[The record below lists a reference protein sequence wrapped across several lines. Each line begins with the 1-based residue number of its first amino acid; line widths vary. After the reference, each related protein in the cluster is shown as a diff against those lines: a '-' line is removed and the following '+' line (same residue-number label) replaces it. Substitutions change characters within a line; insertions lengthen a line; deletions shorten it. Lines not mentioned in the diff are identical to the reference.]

1 MTNRTVLIFGI
12 SLITVFLFGIFV
24 GLTSSV
30 EELRSISPQL
40 SNTILN
46 SESEVEEII
55 PNISNQI
62 NFMNQYEISEKKNK
76 LINFIW
82 NSENLPLH
90 YPDLIENNFSDSRFN
105 DIQNLKQIN
114 KISIF
119 MENDIHSYSYL
130 FLPEQSNGKL
140 IIYHQGHSGG
150 FINGKNVIDKF
161 VNSGFSVAAFSM
173 PLIGLNNQPTV
184 QLENLGHVKFFKHN
198 QLVLLE
204 SDDFSSM
211 TYFFS
216 PVNITLNYIENNFSF
231 DEYHMVGISGGGWT
245 TTVYSAI
252 DDRITKSFSVA
263 DSLPFSLRNTEA
275 DVGDYEQFNPKF
287 YLIANYLELYVM
299 SSFGENQKH
308 IQIINEY
315 DPCCFSGNYEEDS
328 YPDLVNQFLLNNGP
342 GNFELITDDTHF
354 EHKISNFALEH
365 ILQNLS

>member
-1 MTNRTVLIFGI
+1 MNNRTLLLFGI
-12 SLITVFLFGIFV
+12 SVTIVFIFGIFV

-30 EELRSISPQL
+30 QELKSIYPQL
-40 SNTILN
+40 TNNMSHIQ
-46 SESEVEEII
+46 SEDGEFI
-55 PNISNQI
+55 PNLSNQI
-62 NFMNQYEISEKKNK
+62 NFINQSEISEKQTE

-82 NSENLPLH
+82 NSNDLPLS
-90 YPDLIENNFSDSRFN
+90 YPDLIEKNFYDSRFN
-105 DIQNLKQIN
+105 DIENLKQID

-119 MENDIHSYSYL
+119 MENGFQSYSYL
-130 FLPEQSNGKL
+130 FIPEQSNGKL

-184 QLENLGHVKFFKHN
+184 QLENLGYVKFFKHN
-198 QLVLLE
+198 QFVLLD

-216 PVNITLNYIENNFSF
+216 PINIVLNHIDNNFSI

-252 DDRITKSFSVA
+252 DNRIIKSFSVA
-263 DSLPFSLRNTEA
+263 DSLPFSLRNTID
-275 DVGDYEQFNPKF
+275 DVGDYEQYNPKF
-287 YLIANYLELYVM
+287 YSIANYLELYIM
-299 SSFGENQKH
+299 SSFGENQTH

-315 DPCCFSGNYEEDS
+315 DPCCFAGNFQNS
-328 YPDLVNQFLLNNGP
+328 YPKLVDEFLLEHGP

-354 EHKISNFALEH
+354 EHKISDYSMKQ
-365 ILQNLS
+365 ILKNLS

>member
-1 MTNRTVLIFGI
+1 MTKKTVLIFGV
-12 SLITVFLFGIFV
+12 SLASVFIFGISV

-30 EELRSISPQL
+30 QELKSISPQL
-40 SNTILN
+40 VADVSDIQSSDMEFSSFSNH
-46 SESEVEEII
+46 
-55 PNISNQI
+55 ISFKNQS
-62 NFMNQYEISEKKNK
+62 EISERKIV

-82 NSENLPLH
+82 NSENLPSNH
-90 YPDLIENNFSDSRFN
+90 PDLIEKNFQDPRFKN
-105 DIQNLKQIN
+105 LKNLKQID

-119 MENDIHSYSYL
+119 MENDFHSYSYL
-130 FLPEQSNGKL
+130 FLPEKSNGKL

-150 FINGKNVIDKF
+150 FINGKNVIEKF

-184 QLENLGHVKFFKHN
+184 ELENLGHVKFFKHN

-216 PVNITLNYIENNFSF
+216 PVNTTLNYVENNFTF
-231 DEYHMVGISGGGWT
+231 DEYSMVGISGGGWV

-287 YLIANYLELYVM
+287 YAIAYYLELYVM

-308 IQIINEY
+308 TQIINEY
-315 DPCCFSGNYEEDS
+315 DPCCFSGNYEENS

-354 EHKISNFALEH
+354 EHKISDYSIEQ
-365 ILQNLS
+365 ILKNIS